1 MIERKNFLV
10 SLMVCLAVTILTFAC
25 QSDNSTPTSSLN
37 NKNPSNQKPPLRL
50 VTASPSITEIVFS
63 LGLGDKVVGVSD
75 FSVFP
80 PEADNKT
87 KIGGLFNPNKE
98 ILTAL
103 QPDLV
108 ITQGKHESLSIFCRE
123 QDIGLLAVNM
133 DSLEDV
139 FSSIQIIGNKLNK
152 SKKAESVVDK
162 LKKDLDEIRSKTR
175 HLTPKKVFITLG
187 HTPGDLT
194 GLMTTTSSTF
204 LHELIEIAGGIN
216 IFADLPGLYP
226 HISKEAL
233 LMRQPEI
240 IIEIFPEGF
249 SVENKKMLKK
259 DWEQLDI
266 LTAVRT
272 GNIHYLTD
280 DFLLIP
286 GMRIPQTAKKLAEV
300 FHPGVFTPSKD

>member
-1 MIERKNFLV
+1 MIGKKDFLA
-10 SLMVCLAVTILTFAC
+10 SLIISLAVTILTFAC
-25 QSDNSTPTSSLN
+25 QSENSTSTASLN
-37 NKNPSNQKPPLRL
+37 NKNPSNQKSPLRL
-50 VTASPSITEIVFS
+50 VTASPSITEIVFT
-63 LGLGDKVVGVSD
+63 LGLGGKIIGVSD
-75 FSVFP
+75 FSVYP
-80 PEADNKT
+80 PDAKNKPR
-87 KIGGLFNPNKE
+87 IGGLFNPNKE

-108 ITQGKHESLSIFCRE
+108 ITQGKHESLSKFCRK
-123 QDIGLLAVNM
+123 QNIDLLTVNM
-133 DSLEDV
+133 DTLEDV

-152 SKKAESVVDK
+152 SKKAARVVDK
-162 LKKDLDEIRSKTR
+162 LKSDLVEIRKKTR

-194 GLMTTTSSTF
+194 GLMTTTSGTF
-204 LHELIEIAGGIN
+204 LHEIIEIAGGIN
-216 IFADLPGLYP
+216 IFADLHGLYP

-259 DWEQLDI
+259 DWERLDI
-266 LTAVRT
+266 LTAVRS

-280 DFLLIP
+280 DYLLIP
-286 GMRIPQTAKKLAEV
+286 GMRIPLTAKKLAEI
-300 FHPGVFTPSKD
+300 FHPGVFTTSED